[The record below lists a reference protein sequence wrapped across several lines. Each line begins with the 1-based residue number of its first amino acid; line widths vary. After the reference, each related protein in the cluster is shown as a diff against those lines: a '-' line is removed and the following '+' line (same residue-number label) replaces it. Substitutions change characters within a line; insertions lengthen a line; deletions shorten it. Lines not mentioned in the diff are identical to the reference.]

1 MRWMVA
7 EIMVASSTRACFG
20 PAEIGRVTFYVENH
34 VAGIVE
40 GNGIGMRSA
49 IV

>member
-20 PAEIGRVTFYVENH
+20 LPEIGRVTFYVENH
-34 VAGIVE
+34 IAGIVAD
-40 GNGIGMRSA
+40 NGIGMRGA

>member
-20 PAEIGRVTFYVENH
+20 LAEIGRVTFYVENH
-34 VAGIVE
+34 VAGTVAD
-40 GNGIGMRSA
+40 NGIGMRGA